1 MLPDRP
7 LVPLAA
13 ATFMLAVAMAGGCDR
28 PLARTPPMNGAPLP
42 AAVEIDLDALDADG
56 LRGPADGKVAVAYE
70 FAIPDTPE
78 MRAAVRRVDP
88 TVEFMPGARG
98 RVGARP
104 GECLCVGSTHQ
115 PDHRAVLAALARLPG
130 VTRIVECHHE

>member
-1 MLPDRP
+1 MPDR
-7 LVPLAA
+7 LRRAAAMLALAA
-13 ATFMLAVAMAGGCDR
+13 AMAGGCER
-28 PLARTPPMNGAPLP
+28 PPPGKPPMTAAPRP
-42 AAVEIDLDALDADG
+42 ATVEIDLESLDADG

-78 MRAAVRRVDP
+78 ARVAVRRVDS

-130 VTRIVECHHE
+130 VARIVECHHE

>member
-1 MLPDRP
+1 MTAAPRP
-7 LVPLAA
+7 
-13 ATFMLAVAMAGGCDR
+13 AT
-28 PLARTPPMNGAPLP
+28 
-42 AAVEIDLDALDADG
+42 VEIDLESLDADG

-78 MRAAVRRVDP
+78 ARAAVRRVDP
-88 TVEFMPGARG
+88 TAEFMPGARG

-130 VTRIVECHHE
+130 VARIVECHHE

>member
-1 MLPDRP
+1 MFAPPRIP
-7 LVPLAA
+7 RATAALA
-13 ATFMLAVAMAGGCDR
+13 LAVAAAGGCER
-28 PLARTPPMNGAPLP
+28 PPPREPPMTAAPRP
-42 AAVEIDLDALDADG
+42 AAVEIDLESLDADG

-78 MRAAVRRVDP
+78 ARAAVRSVDP